1 MFFSSRCSW
10 KECGCE
16 RRLGAFAFV
25 VLFLIFLTFSFCL
38 CFRTQCGSWKWLHQ
52 EPGRLGSRVTRCF
65 SMSLLCSSSFPRLQ
79 FLFLCFVLFLLV
91 EVWLW
96 GVTLKMTM
104 RCTSWKMAVGG
115 AGGN

>member
-1 MFFSSRCSW
+1 MSDFSY
-10 KECGCE
+10 
-16 RRLGAFAFV
+16 LLLLFV
-25 VLFLIFLTFSFCL
+25 LSDSMWFLE
-38 CFRTQCGSWKWLHQ
+38 GVWLHQ

-65 SMSLLCSSSFPRLQ
+65 SMSLRCSSSFPRLQ